1 MNRSLPSLLQ
11 SLILGGAL
19 LVVPS
24 GAALASSAGVQTPDN
39 SAANK
44 TDRNSNSP
52 TADNAKNNM
61 SDLDLEKHIRRD
73 LVKDKSLSTYGHN
86 VKVIASGGKVTLRG
100 PVHSEEEKK
109 AIEDHATKYAGA
121 GNVTNELSVKGS

>member
-1 MNRSLPSLLQ
+1 MNSSLRSWLSSIL
-11 SLILGGAL
+11 LGGAL
-19 LVVPS
+19 VLGAS
-24 GAALASSAGVQTPDN
+24 GAAFASPYNQAPDN
-39 SAANK
+39 TATNK
-44 TDRNSNSP
+44 ADRNSNAP

-86 VKVIASGGKVTLRG
+86 VKVVASGGKVTLRG

-109 AIEDHATKYAGA
+109 AIEEHAAKYAGA